1 MIPIRD
7 SQLRLTTPYVTRA
20 LIILNILVF
29 LYMLLLSTDVRGLV
43 RVVDGDAVVAGE
55 PVARTIYPISARDDF
70 ILQFGAVPEFITGQL
85 HGNDIA
91 HDVVEQQRFSTRG
104 APVDRGGINLLDGW
118 FLLLTP
124 LTAMF
129 LHGGWLH
136 IIGNMLFLW
145 VFGDNVEDRLGHLR
159 FAAFYLVSGFA
170 AAAAQIWIGGGDLVP
185 TIGASGAVSGIL
197 GAYLLLFPRAM
208 VQVLIPIILII
219 PAVIPA
225 PLMIVFWFLLNLFS
239 GIGQIAQETSGSGGT
254 AWWAH
259 IGGFVA
265 GLALVYPFL
274 IGRWHTPVGEVG
286 ATWNLPPAFR
296 LRMRRRSPGPAMI
309 EAQIEPLPA
318 SEPTALRPRAS
329 RRSWWPLGRRR
340 KGGVDVYREFP
351 WLDDPP

>member
-7 SQLRLTTPYVTRA
+7 SQVRLTTPYVTRA
-20 LIILNILVF
+20 LIILNVLIF
-29 LYMLLLSTDVRGLV
+29 LCMLTLSTDVRGLV
-43 RVVDGDAVVAGE
+43 QVVDGDAVVAGQE
-55 PVARTIYPISARDDF
+55 PASQIYPISARADF
-70 ILQFGAVPEFITGQL
+70 ILQFGAVPEFISGQL
-85 HGNDIA
+85 NGNDIA

-104 APVDRGGINLLDGW
+104 VPVDRGGINLLDGW

-145 VFGDNVEDRLGHLR
+145 VFGDNVEDRLGHVR
-159 FAAFYLVSGFA
+159 FAVFYLVSGFA
-170 AAAAQIWIGGGDLVP
+170 ATAAQIWIGGGDLVP
-185 TIGASGAVSGIL
+185 MIGASGAVSGIL

-225 PLMIVFWFLLNLFS
+225 PLMIGFWFLLNLFS
-239 GIGQIAQETSGSGGT
+239 GFGEIARETSGSGGT

-274 IGRWHTPVGEVG
+274 VGRWRAPVGETG
-286 ATWNLPPAFR
+286 PTWNLPPAFQRR
-296 LRMRRRSPGPAMI
+296 LRRRPSGLTMVEPHIEPPPAPEPTPLRPKATRRR
-309 EAQIEPLPA
+309 
-318 SEPTALRPRAS
+318 
-329 RRSWWPLGRRR
+329 WWSLGRRR
-340 KGGVDVYREFP
+340 KGGVEIYRDFP
-351 WLDDPP
+351 WRDGPL